1 MHISQPAG
9 KYFLRE
15 NLTGVLA
22 VCERVLT
29 VPVIVVALSNLGQV
43 DLTGSFVYP
52 VVTSGNF
59 EKPDDN

>member
-1 MHISQPAG
+1 VHISQPAG
-9 KYFLRE
+9 KYCLRE
-15 NLTGVLA
+15 NLTGVLG
-22 VCERVLT
+22 VWERVLT